1 MPEFTATFSI
11 AADHPCLAGHFP
23 GRPVVPAVLLLQSV
37 ADALQTPLASRA
49 LRGVTAAKFLQPVLP
64 GQTVTLRA
72 HSDADATRV
81 RFRCDVAGAT
91 VAQGELRYAMTP

>member
-11 AADHPCLAGHFP
+11 AVDHPCLAGHFP

-37 ADALQTPLASRA
+37 TEALRAPLASRA
-49 LRGVTAAKFLQPVLP
+49 LRGVTAAKFLRPVLP

-72 HSDADATRV
+72 HSDAEATRV
-81 RFRCDVAGAT
+81 RFRCDVAGAA
-91 VAQGELRYAMTP
+91 VAQGELHYAVMP